1 MTWLYSMSEGHQQA
15 NDKANKTTKTM
26 TIDEVILAHRHA
38 YYADWK
44 LLLRESVVGRRSFFM
59 AGKNKIKET
68 RCFIELVDFK
78 VQTYIVK
85 RTKFETI
92 FHLFLTLLCSVK
104 TDWSFFQ
111 VVAFSEYMNFVNKHF
126 CNELILI

>member
-44 LLLRESVVGRRSFFM
+44 LLLRESVVGRKIFFM
-59 AGKNKIKET
+59 AGKKGPDVSEKLLILK
-68 RCFIELVDFK
+68 FIYCEK
-78 VQTYIVK
+78 TI
-85 RTKFETI
+85 KFETI

-104 TDWSFFQ
+104 TDWSFF
-111 VVAFSEYMNFVNKHF
+111 SSCGLLRNTEYMNFTNKHF